1 MRLFAGLASWEKRTS
16 ARPGYLCLATYGL
29 IERMIGWSK
38 NMGGAGLTAALPS
51 SAAVRVTGAFVG
63 SLCLHILLISLL
75 EFSSGRVSY
84 PVYYDRS
91 ALIAV
96 LQVGLAKVAE
106 QDGLTGEGEDGAA
119 SGKEVSRDPV
129 AAARLGAASD
139 KLGLP
144 AGGQI
149 YSPLDGLSKRP
160 RLLRDPDFSQ
170 LEFVGLPASGRLG
183 LKLWI
188 GTSGLVEKVAIDPSD
203 FPLEVLRSVEMA
215 FKAARYSPAE
225 LNGVPIGVVLRIE
238 VNFDAQMLVP
248 GE

>member
-1 MRLFAGLASWEKRTS
+1 M
-16 ARPGYLCLATYGL
+16 
-29 IERMIGWSK
+29 
-38 NMGGAGLTAALPS
+38 
-51 SAAVRVTGAFVG
+51 G
-63 SLCLHILLISLL
+63 SLCLHILLILLL

-84 PVYYDRS
+84 PVYYDRP

-96 LQVGLAKVAE
+96 LQVGGDKLAE
-106 QDGLTGEGEDGAA
+106 QDGLAGVAEVGGA
-119 SGKEVSRDPV
+119 SGKQVSREPV
-129 AAARLGAASD
+129 TGARLAPASD
-139 KLGLP
+139 KQGLP

-183 LKLWI
+183 LKLWV
-188 GTSGLVEKVAIDPSD
+188 GTSGLVEKVAIDPSE
-203 FPLEVLRSVEMA
+203 FPVEVLRSVEMA
-215 FKAARYSPAE
+215 FKAALYSPAE